1 MEYIKNKNIQIT
13 FTIKEDLY
21 FRFKTF
27 CKAEKKNPAA
37 VLKEFIKKYVEER
50 ENENNEQEEKNYVD

>member
-27 CKAEKKNPAA
+27 CKAENKTPAA
-37 VLKEFIKKYVEER
+37 VLIEFIKKYVDER
-50 ENENNEQEEKNYVD
+50 ENENNEKEKNYVD

>member
-21 FRFKTF
+21 FQFKIF

-50 ENENNEQEEKNYVD
+50 EGMNDG